1 LGDAVEV
8 GTAKVRANSVHP
20 GMTYAPMTETIGIK
34 QGDGHFPN
42 SPMGRGGETHEI
54 AKAVAFLLSDDSAY
68 VTGTELAVDGG
79 WSAGPTLKYVT
90 GR

>member
-1 LGDAVEV
+1 
-8 GTAKVRANSVHP
+8 
-20 GMTYAPMTETIGIK
+20 
-34 QGDGHFPN
+34 
-42 SPMGRGGETHEI
+42 MGRGGETHEI